1 MQTHHVIRRRSAI
14 LPQFTEDI
22 TMLLSIDRVLRLMA
36 EGKSLEK
43 IAELAH
49 CETKDVVDVIEEA
62 ITIINKHEKQ
72 FARKKII
79 IKKGTDDH
87 DQDAAEEAAGQ
98 SVESLLFEGAELST
112 VPLNSSLTMY
122 IDGASSGNPGP
133 AGIGIVILD
142 HDGRQVGKISSYIG
156 TRTNNYAEYTALIR
170 ALKIAIYF
178 KAKVVKIR
186 TDSELVVK
194 QISGEFKV
202 KNDQIKKL
210 YDQASGLLK
219 SLANCKIEH
228 VPRSQN
234 DKADYLAKKATQ

>member
-1 MQTHHVIRRRSAI
+1 
-14 LPQFTEDI
+14 
-22 TMLLSIDRVLRLMA
+22 MLLSIDRVLKLLA

-49 CETKDVVDVIEEA
+49 CEKKNVVDVIEEG
-62 ITIINKHEKQ
+62 ITIINKYEKQ
-72 FARKKII
+72 FSRKKII
-79 IKKGTDDH
+79 IKKGSDNH
-87 DQDAAEEAAGQ
+87 EEDQPDEGTKEQ
-98 SVESLLFEGAELST
+98 SIESQLFEGAELST
-112 VPLNSSLTMY
+112 IPLNSTLTMY
-122 IDGASSGNPGP
+122 VDGASSGNPGP

-156 TRTNNYAEYTALIR
+156 TRTNNYAEYSALLR

-178 KAKVVKIR
+178 RAEVVRIR

-194 QISGEFKV
+194 QIYGEYKV

-210 YDQASGLLK
+210 YDQAVALLK
-219 SLANCKIEH
+219 SISNCKIEH

-234 DKADYLAKKATQ
+234 DKADYLAKKAIQ